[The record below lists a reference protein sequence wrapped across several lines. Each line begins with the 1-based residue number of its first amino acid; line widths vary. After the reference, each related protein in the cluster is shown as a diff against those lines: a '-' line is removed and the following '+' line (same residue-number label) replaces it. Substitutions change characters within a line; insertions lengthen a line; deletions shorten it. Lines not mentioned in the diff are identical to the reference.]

1 MEKALSRYTP
11 AEIMVAAAARRIRN
25 DDVVFVG
32 MRLPLLSFLLA
43 KSTHAPRAVGVFEN
57 GVIRH
62 DPAPAPFVT
71 MGDCPNQAGAIRCCP
86 MIEIMGYLASGRVT
100 LGFIGGAEV
109 DVRGNLNTTRVG
121 DPAQS
126 GVRLPGSG
134 GGADIASLAGRF
146 MIIMDHQRRRFV
158 ERVSYVTSPGFGDAP
173 GWRHDRGLRG
183 GGPAA
188 LITSLGV
195 FEFPEE
201 RAVLTG
207 VHPGVDL
214 ATVRGETGWDLE
226 VAGGLQETPPPSA
239 EELAVIRR
247 FDPQGFWTGP

>member
-1 MEKALSRYTP
+1 VNEQYTP
-11 AEIMVAAAARRIRN
+11 AEIMVAAAARRIGD

-43 KSTHAPRAVGVFEN
+43 KSTHAPAAVGVFEN
-57 GVIRH
+57 GVIRN

-71 MGDCPNQAGAIRCCP
+71 MGDCPNQAGAVRCCP
-86 MIEIMGYLASGRVT
+86 MIEIMGYLSRGLVT

-121 DPAQS
+121 DPTKN

-134 GGADIASLAGRF
+134 GGGDIASMAGRF

-158 ERVSYVTSPGFGDAP
+158 ERVSYITSPGFGDRD
-173 GWRHDRGLRG
+173 GWRAEQGLPRG
-183 GGPAA
+183 GPEA

-201 RAVLTG
+201 RAVLTSL
-207 VHPGVDL
+207 HPGVALDR
-214 ATVRGETGWDLE
+214 VRAETGWELE
-226 VAGGLQETPPPSA
+226 TAGDLQETPPPTA
-239 EELAVIRR
+239 EELQVIRR
-247 FDPQGFWTGP
+247 FDPQGFWTGA